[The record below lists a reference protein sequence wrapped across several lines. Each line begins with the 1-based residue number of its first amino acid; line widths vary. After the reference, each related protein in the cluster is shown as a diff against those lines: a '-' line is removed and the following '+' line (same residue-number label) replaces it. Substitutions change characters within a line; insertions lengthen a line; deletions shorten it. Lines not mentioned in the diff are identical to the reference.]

1 MIERFNFFDIYGY
14 FIPGGVTMLVV
25 VLPLVLTGR
34 IEFPSGE
41 WPLLIVGVLV
51 AYLIGH
57 LLQTM
62 ASTAIPSSKNLA
74 RERWREPSA
83 LLVSSE
89 DSTLTDE
96 VKQRL
101 EALVRSWFGLE
112 IAPSQVGDVGLGNI
126 RQDAFELARR
136 VVVKSANYA
145 EQYEGLYAMMR
156 GLTAALWIGAAYMAG
171 WTLALWY
178 TLAAYRTAGIV
189 FSLSL
194 IGFAALSLRYF
205 TQVKAL
211 ERIDVNRL
219 GLALLG
225 LGLLSLGYC
234 SGVGWVS
241 VDGALEFA
249 TIAVFYFAVGM
260 RSLTSCQFFALEF
273 AKAVWV
279 DFASGP
285 LQRPEK

>member
-1 MIERFNFFDIYGY
+1 MIERFNFYDVYGY
-14 FIPGGVTMLVV
+14 LIPGGVTMLVV

-34 IEFPSGE
+34 IELPTGE

-62 ASTAIPSSKNLA
+62 ASTAIASSTNVA
-74 RERWREPSA
+74 HERWKSPSA
-83 LLVSSE
+83 LLVGSQDSS
-89 DSTLTDE
+89 LTVE
-96 VKQRL
+96 VKERL
-101 EALVRSWFGLE
+101 ESLVRSWFGLE
-112 IAPSQVGDVGLGNI
+112 IAPSQVGDVALGNV
-126 RQDAFELARR
+126 RQDAFDLARR

-178 TLAAYRTAGIV
+178 TLTAYRAAGIV
-189 FSLSL
+189 FTLSL
-194 IGFAALSLRYF
+194 IGFAVLSLGHFSR
-205 TQVKAL
+205 VKSL
-211 ERIDVNRL
+211 ERVDVNRL
-219 GLALLG
+219 SLALLG

-234 SGVGWVS
+234 SGVGWVNE
-241 VDGALEFA
+241 DAALEFA

-260 RSLTSCQFFALEF
+260 RSLTSSQFFALEF
-273 AKAVWV
+273 AKAVWI
-279 DFASGP
+279 DFASNP

>member
-14 FIPGGVTMLVV
+14 LIPGGVTMLVV
-25 VLPLVLTGR
+25 VLPLVLIGR
-34 IEFPSGE
+34 VELPSSE

-83 LLVSSE
+83 LLVGS
-89 DSTLTDE
+89 DDATLTDN
-96 VKQRL
+96 VKKRL
-101 EALVRSWFGLE
+101 DELVRSWFGLE
-112 IAPSQVGDVGLGNI
+112 IEPSQENDAAIGNV

-136 VVVKSANYA
+136 IVVKSANYA

-156 GLTAALWIGAAYMAG
+156 GLTAALWIGAAYMTG

-178 TLAAYRTAGIV
+178 TLTAYRMAGIV
-189 FSLSL
+189 FTLSL
-194 IGFAALSLRYF
+194 IGFALLSLGRF

-211 ERIDVNRL
+211 ERVDVSRL
-219 GLALLG
+219 SLALFG

-234 SGVGWVS
+234 SGVGWVN
-241 VDGALEFA
+241 VDAALEFA

-260 RSLTSCQFFALEF
+260 RSLSSCQFFALEF
-273 AKAVWV
+273 AKAVWI
-279 DFASGP
+279 DFASSP
-285 LQRPEK
+285 PQRTEK